1 MKMNVNRTITKE
13 YKGIKTL
20 VKLADIEKLLNDIFE
35 TAYSANN
42 FISKVTLSLT
52 DEMEK
57 MSHEDNYTL
66 DMWYYYKN
74 ESNTISLYDIAKNS

>member
-52 DEMEK
+52 DETEK